1 MYHHYD
7 DIKYIKKLLRK
18 NNYMLRVHKTGQLAT
33 YGKPIQKQSEL
44 KYLSN
49 FRNKIKR
56 DSVIFFKEKM
66 TEKSN

>member
-49 FRNKIKR
+49 FRNKNQKR
-56 DSVIFFKEKM
+56 FCHFFQRKNDRKV
-66 TEKSN
+66 